1 MKLALAQLS
10 MEKDLEKNAAKS
22 LRFCDEAKDCD
33 LLFFPEIQLSPFFPQ
48 YEKQNADAGCFRDC
62 FFLSKSRTASLLSVS
77 QPVFGTAG

>member
-33 LLFFPEIQLSPFFPQ
+33 LLFFPEN
-48 YEKQNADAGCFRDC
+48 YRR
-62 FFLSKSRTASLLSVS
+62 FFLNMKSKTPTPTV
-77 QPVFGTAG
+77 